1 MNFSGWTDH
10 LPPPGETVAVA
21 MSGGVDSSVAAC
33 LLAER
38 GCKMIGLTMKMFC
51 YSENEP
57 GERSCCN
64 IDSIADAR
72 SVCDS
77 LGVPHYVLDGAALF
91 RERVIEPFI
100 REYLAGR
107 TPNPCVDC
115 NAFVKFPVALS
126 RAQALGASC
135 LATGHYARL
144 LIPPQPDEGNGPRI
158 VLARGLDSA
167 KDQSYF
173 LWGLRRQDLRLHA
186 FPLGR
191 LEKTTVRQIASR
203 MGLRVSQKKESQ
215 EVCFVGRDSL
225 EEFIRRMH
233 GPEILPGMH
242 PGPLLDESGRRI
254 GTHRGAAFYTI
265 GQRRGVGAALGFPA
279 YVTAVDTTTNTVVV
293 GGQERLLSGA
303 FLVKRLNYLVPQPE
317 KAFEAMISIRH
328 RHKPVSGRV
337 EQLGPDQAR
346 VTLDKAQRAVTP
358 GQSAVF
364 YSGRIVLGGGIID
377 SVESQ

>member
-1 MNFSGWTDH
+1 MDYSRWADH

-38 GCKMIGLTMKMFC
+38 GCKVIGLTMKMFC
-51 YSENEP
+51 YSESEP

-77 LGVPHYVLDGAALF
+77 LGIPHYVLDGAVPF
-91 RERVIEPFI
+91 REQVIEPFI

-115 NAFVKFPVALS
+115 NAFVKFPIALS
-126 RAQALGASC
+126 RARALGANC

-144 LIPPQPDEGNGPRI
+144 LSPPQPDDGGGTQI

-173 LWGLRRQDLRLHA
+173 LWGLSQQDLRFHA
-186 FPLGR
+186 FPVGGLD
-191 LEKTTVRQIASR
+191 KTTVRMIASR
-203 MGLRVSQKKESQ
+203 TGLRVSQKKESQ
-215 EVCFVGRDSL
+215 EVCFVGRDSV
-225 EEFIRRMH
+225 EEYIRRMR
-233 GPEILPGMH
+233 GQESLPGMN

-265 GQRRGVGAALGFPA
+265 GQRRGVGAALGYPA
-279 YVTAVDTTTNTVVV
+279 YVIAVDTVTNTVVV

-303 FLVKRLNYLVPQPE
+303 FLVRRLNYLVPPPE
-317 KAFEAMISIRH
+317 RAFEALISIRY
-328 RHKPVSGRV
+328 RHKPVPGRV
-337 EQLGPDQAR
+337 EQLGPEQAR
-346 VTLDKAQRAVTP
+346 VTLDKVQRAVTP

-364 YSGRIVLGGGIID
+364 YSDRIILGGGVID
-377 SVESQ
+377 SVETH